1 VRRVHTRRRA
11 PALLA
16 RNATRA
22 VLIPGA
28 SWESTAP
35 AQSQAYCGP
44 GHGQRWP
51 VEPGSRPPGVVAL
64 QTPGGICSY
73 RLLVHPRTHGPA
85 RDHQGRYPY
94 LPVVLSSQEA
104 PSAGRPSSSEVSGP
118 MIAAGV
124 VTRVTGGSL
133 RA

>member
-1 VRRVHTRRRA
+1 MRRVHTRRRA

-35 AQSQAYCGP
+35 AQSQAYYGPGP

-51 VEPGSRPPGVVAL
+51 VEPGSRPAGVVAL

-85 RDHQGRYPY
+85 RDHQAGTPTCA
-94 LPVVLSSQEA
+94 VALSSQEA
-104 PSAGRPSSSEVSGP
+104 PSAGRPSSSE
-118 MIAAGV
+118 
-124 VTRVTGGSL
+124 GSA
-133 RA
+133 R